1 MADRTKSFGGVG
13 PHPAVLA
20 RAPDAFRLV
29 AAAFDKAHDSLVV
42 KILPLALEVRFGGDV
57 LLPRLDVRVVILNI
71 LVIVGIFIGQ
81 SAEAVAELVDDHRA
95 EKFVVGGRECVGIV
109 DASAAVSVSVG
120 EDYDVFVRDSGEDV
134 VHLEQVQGR
143 EVAVG
148 IERVEVRVHRRLFPQ
163 SLTRHADSAVL
174 GRRRDRDD
182 VEPILHR
189 LERLVTQK
197 VLHRAL
203 GILEEYVHLALG
215 VSFRKDG
222 DVDLILGIT
231 AVQQHSCLRLSS
243 DRPDQNVL
251 RVNRMRK
258 LCRHILVKV
267 IELHGDL
274 RRGRRHRHKEHVLE
288 TLADPRGLLGSL
300 PFLEQSAERHPVK
313 SVARGLVRHCELPVT
328 PQRNLFQIGAPPV
341 PSVGAKQFSH
351 SDVAILVRPCEY
363 VVDPQGLIQ
372 KPPVRE
378 RVGADSVG
386 QSWQHC
392 RQCNQKYSSHPC
404 HY

>member
-1 MADRTKSFGGVG
+1 M
-13 PHPAVLA
+13 
-20 RAPDAFRLV
+20 
-29 AAAFDKAHDSLVV
+29 
-42 KILPLALEVRFGGDV
+42 
-57 LLPRLDVRVVILNI
+57 
-71 LVIVGIFIGQ
+71 
-81 SAEAVAELVDDHRA
+81 AELVDDHRA

-120 EDYDVFVRDSGEDV
+120 EDYDVLVRDSGKRV

-148 IERVEVRVHRRLFPQ
+148 VERVEVRVHGRLFPQ
-163 SLTRHADSAVL
+163 PLTRHADSAVL

-203 GILEEYVHLALG
+203 GILEEYVHLAFSVALSENG
-215 VSFRKDG
+215 H
-222 DVDLILGIT
+222 VDLLLGIT

-258 LCRHILVKV
+258 LCRHIFVKV

-274 RRGRRHRHKEHVLE
+274 RRGRRHRHQKDVLE
-288 TLADPRGLLGSL
+288 TSADSRGLFRRL
-300 PFLEQSAERHPVK
+300 PFLEQGAE
-313 SVARGLVRHCELPVT
+313 
-328 PQRNLFQIGAPPV
+328 
-341 PSVGAKQFSH
+341 
-351 SDVAILVRPCEY
+351 
-363 VVDPQGLIQ
+363 
-372 KPPVRE
+372 
-378 RVGADSVG
+378 
-386 QSWQHC
+386 
-392 RQCNQKYSSHPC
+392 
-404 HY
+404 